1 MEMSDGKELLQNL
14 EQLHTT
20 ELGVKRIRNNLLP
33 DTADVAQVVEWCKE
47 RIRQPEAVISRSG
60 KNWYVEIGDCILTVN
75 AYSYTIITAHKK
87 KNCKSDSQKRQ
98 AEKLSDLNCIT
109 TFTGKHFDPL
119 EPDADVIDIVD
130 IAHALSLLCR
140 GNGHVKTFF
149 SVGQHCIHCALEAK
163 ARGYSKRVILA
174 CLLHDASECYMSDVP
189 SPFKKSLLGYQKA
202 EEKLLEII
210 YKKYLGTMI
219 TKEEEALVK
228 EIDEDMLYFDLWEL
242 LGEKSDRD
250 EPQMKS
256 DFSYQVLAFDVVEQ
270 KYLELFY
277 MYAGKTNREGEKAV

>member
-1 MEMSDGKELLQNL
+1 MNS
-14 EQLHTT
+14 
-20 ELGVKRIRNNLLP
+20 
-33 DTADVAQVVEWCKE
+33 
-47 RIRQPEAVISRSG
+47 
-60 KNWYVEIGDCILTVN
+60 
-75 AYSYTIITAHKK
+75 
-87 KNCKSDSQKRQ
+87 
-98 AEKLSDLNCIT
+98 IT
-109 TFTGKHFDPL
+109 TFTGKHFNPL

-140 GNGHVKTFF
+140 GNGHVKSFF
-149 SVGQHCIHCALEAK
+149 SVGQHCIHCALEAE
-163 ARGYSKRVILA
+163 ARGYSERVILA

-189 SPFKKSLLGYQKA
+189 SPFKKSLLGYQRT

-210 YKKYLGTMI
+210 YEKYLGTML
-219 TKEEEALVK
+219 TNEEEALVK
-228 EIDEDMLYFDLWEL
+228 QVDEDMLYFDLREL

-277 MYAGKTNREGEKAV
+277 MYEGKTNREGEKAV